1 VPGLARELGR
11 GRSLAGLTD
20 DELAATGSRRRGGLA
35 PRTWNRHLA
44 TVGSLLLWCRR
55 HGWPAGN
62 LELRADRPGRRGRRL
77 THAL

>member
-1 VPGLARELGR
+1 VPGRARELGR
-11 GRSLAGLTD
+11 GRPLAGLTD

-44 TVGSLLLWCRR
+44 TVGSLLSWCRR
-55 HGWPAGN
+55 HGWPAGPG
-62 LELRADRPGRRGRRL
+62 RDTPGPGRRGRRL